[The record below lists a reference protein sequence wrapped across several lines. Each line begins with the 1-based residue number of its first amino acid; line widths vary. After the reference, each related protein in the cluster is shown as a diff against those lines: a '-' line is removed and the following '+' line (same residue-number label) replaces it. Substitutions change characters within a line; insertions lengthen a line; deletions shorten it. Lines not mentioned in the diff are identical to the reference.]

1 MTTVYAHIFLEE
13 AEKRHL
19 SENLF
24 DNTLTYAQDIP
35 EREQHEHFLKAEVV
49 FGNVPA
55 PWLSDT
61 KKLRWLQL
69 ESVGFG
75 EYQTIPV
82 PDDLQITNL
91 RGMFSPPVAETV
103 MAGILM
109 LYRGLHTLSRY
120 QSERQW
126 VGAEL
131 RPALRTLQDA
141 RVVIVGGG
149 SIGQAVKDRLL
160 PFGAYV
166 LMMDSYQEGADLRS
180 WSALDDELPRTDI
193 VISCLPETQ
202 ETIGQ
207 FGADRLAK
215 LKPSALLVNVGRGS
229 LIDEAAL
236 VDCLQQKALGGC
248 VLDVTRHEPLPASS
262 PLWEL
267 PNVVLTQHTGGG
279 SGDELMNKVNVF
291 LNNWQRFERGEALEN
306 VVNLTQGY

>member
-19 SENLF
+19 SENLSG
-24 DNTLTYAQDIP
+24 NALTYAQDIP
-35 EREQHEHFLKAEVV
+35 ERKQHEEFLKAEVV

-55 PWLSDT
+55 PWLSQT
-61 KKLRWLQL
+61 ERLRWLQL

-82 PDDLQITNL
+82 PADLQITNL

-103 MAGILM
+103 LAGILM
-109 LYRGLHTLSRY
+109 LYRGLHTLGRY
-120 QSERQW
+120 QTEQQW

-131 RPALRTLQDA
+131 RPALRTLQGA
-141 RVVIVGGG
+141 QAVIVGGG
-149 SIGQAVKDRLL
+149 SIGQVIQHRLL
-160 PFGAYV
+160 AFGTNV
-166 LMMDSYQEGADLRS
+166 LIMDQFQENADLRS
-180 WSALDDELPRTDI
+180 WTALDDELPRTDI
-193 VISCLPETQ
+193 VICCLPETQ
-202 ETIGQ
+202 ETVGQ
-207 FGADRLAK
+207 FGAERLAK
-215 LKPSALLVNVGRGS
+215 LKPAALLINVGRGS
-229 LIDEAAL
+229 LIDEETL
-236 VDCLQQKALGGC
+236 VDRLQQKSLGGC
-248 VLDVTRHEPLPASS
+248 VLDVTRYEPLPASS

>member
-1 MTTVYAHIFLEE
+1 MNIYAHIFLEE
-13 AEKRHL
+13 AEKKHL
-19 SENLF
+19 SQTLS
-24 DNTLTYAQDIP
+24 DTTLTYAQDIP
-35 EREQHEHFLKAEVV
+35 EREQREHFLKAEVV

-55 PWLSDT
+55 SWLSDT

-82 PDDLQITNL
+82 PADLQITNL

-109 LYRGLHTLSRY
+109 LYRGLHTLGRH
-120 QSERQW
+120 QIKQQW

-131 RPALRTLQDA
+131 RPALRTLQGA
-141 RVVIVGGG
+141 RAVIVGGG
-149 SIGQAVKDRLL
+149 SIGQAIRDRLR
-160 PFGAYV
+160 PFGTYV
-166 LMMDSYQEGADLRS
+166 SIMDSYQENADLRS

-193 VISCLPETQ
+193 IICCLPETQ

-207 FGADRLAK
+207 FGAERLSK
-215 LKPSALLVNVGRGS
+215 SKPSALLVNVGRGS

-236 VDCLQQKALGGC
+236 VDCLQQKVLGGC
-248 VLDVTRHEPLPASS
+248 VLDVTRQEPLPASS

-267 PNVVLTQHTGGG
+267 SNVVLTQHTGGG
-279 SGDELMNKVNVF
+279 SGNELMNKVNVF
-291 LNNWQRFERGEALEN
+291 LDNWQRFKRGEALEN

>member
-19 SENLF
+19 SESLSG
-24 DNTLTYAQDIP
+24 NTLTYAQDIP
-35 EREQHEHFLKAEVV
+35 EREQHEQFLKAEVV

-55 PWLSDT
+55 SWLSDT

-103 MAGILM
+103 VAGILM
-109 LYRGLHTLSRY
+109 LYRGLHTLGRY

-131 RPALRTLQDA
+131 RPALRTLQGA
-141 RVVIVGGG
+141 RAVIVGGG
-149 SIGQAVKDRLL
+149 SIGQAIRDRLL
-160 PFGAYV
+160 PFGTHV
-166 LMMDSYQEGADLRS
+166 SLMDTYQKEANLRS
-180 WSALDDELPRTDI
+180 WSALDDELPRADI
-193 VISCLPETQ
+193 VICCLPETQ

-207 FGADRLAK
+207 FGAKRLSK

-236 VDCLQQKALGGC
+236 VDCLQQKVLGGC

-262 PLWEL
+262 LLWKL